1 MRDLSQYYWTSFG
14 TAPKEDVEADIRQGG
29 VTDERIIA
37 AALLFSP
44 GEFRPW
50 EILPR
55 PAIVAGIAEALQ
67 PKAHDTVLDVGTGTG
82 YLSAVLA
89 TLSKRVITLE
99 IKPVFANIARATLE
113 ALPIASKV
121 TVVEGDGSAGYSK
134 EAPYDCIAV
143 HGALREVPPE
153 LKEQLADGGRLLVS
167 VNSGVGT
174 ELQLITRQGR
184 KMVTKVLG
192 PGGFSPLVGRYA
204 VEQAP
209 RRNVGFRMPD
219 EYTKR
224 YGG

>member
-37 AALLFSP
+37 AALLFPP

-67 PKAHDTVLDVGTGTG
+67 PKPHDTVLDVGTGTG

-99 IKPVFANIARATLE
+99 IKPVFASIARATLE

-121 TVVEGDGSAGYSK
+121 TVVEGDGTAGYS
-134 EAPYDCIAV
+134 EGAPYDCIAV
-143 HGALREVPPE
+143 HGSVREVPPE
-153 LKEQLADGGRLLVS
+153 LQDQLAEGGRLLVS
-167 VNSGVGT
+167 INSGASTG
-174 ELQLITRQGR
+174 LQLITRQGGTL
-184 KMVTKVLG
+184 VTKVLG
-192 PGGFSPLVGRYA
+192 PGGFSPLVGKYA
-204 VEQAP
+204 VEQA
-209 RRNVGFRMPD
+209 RKRKVGFRMPD